1 MSTGSQLKEALS
13 HKSEELRKELE
24 GNINTV
30 SDNLENT
37 ARKAVF
43 VVGAIVAAA
52 FVIRLLAPK
61 QKKVRVNSGNGSQ
74 ELMVISQPENGI
86 VSMIKGAIA
95 SFLLNL
101 AKERIMNFMEEL
113 NARQA
118 VAREKEKS

>member
-1 MSTGSQLKEALS
+1 MSTGSQLKEALN
-13 HKSEELRKELE
+13 HKSEALKKELE
-24 GNINTV
+24 GNINSV
-30 SDNLENT
+30 SDNLEST
-37 ARKAVF
+37 ARKGVF
-43 VVGAIVAAA
+43 VVGAIIAAA

-74 ELMVISQPENGI
+74 ELMVISQPENNI
-86 VSMIKGAIA
+86 ISMIKGAIA